1 MTKRSTRA
9 GFSQAVS
16 ITVAVCLAAV
26 LVACQTTRQTRG
38 VQAQGFLR
46 NYSQLREGKGDEAQ
60 LIYISPSADW
70 RAYDSIMIDS
80 VSIWYSSK
88 TEKLPAE
95 DRKALTDLLYAS
107 LHKQLGQDYNI
118 VNNPGPRT
126 MRLRAAITEA
136 KGARVVGNTLTTIVP
151 QARLLSTLAGLATDT
166 QVFVG
171 KAAIEAEITDSM
183 TSKRLAAAVDERAG
197 AKTLRGIGG
206 KWKDVD
212 NAFNYWAEKIRKRL
226 AELRAEG

>member
-1 MTKRSTRA
+1 MTK
-9 GFSQAVS
+9 QANRFEVAQVVAVA
-16 ITVAVCLAAV
+16 VAVCLVAV

-80 VSIWYSSK
+80 VSIWYTDSTK
-88 TEKLPAE
+88 KLSAK
-95 DRKALTDLLYAS
+95 DRKTLTDLLYAK
-107 LHKQLGQDYNI
+107 LYYQLGHDYDI
-118 VNNPGPRT
+118 VDNPGPRT
-126 MRLRAAITEA
+126 LRLRAALTEA
-136 KGARVVGNTLTTIVP
+136 KGARVVGNTLTTIIP

-171 KAAIEAEITDSM
+171 KAAIEASITDSM
-183 TSKRLAAAVDERAG
+183 TGKRLLAAVDERAG
-197 AKTLRGIGG
+197 AKTLRGLGG

-212 NAFNYWAEKIRKRL
+212 NVFDYWAEKIRKRL